1 MTEGLLVFVKWV
13 VSSPW
18 RRKPTVFYPSRVSR
32 RPCPVAWHS
41 TLTLT
46 HTKRRPKCLEQSSSK
61 TLLDCSIFTTQSS
74 RNMPFTLQS
83 DLPVHRAYVIS
94 HCGALLGDVVLQQK
108 LSLIQLL
115 SFFLHCKAF
124 FFLRFFRWGSVHR
137 CCHCAHGPAPFNS
150 NDKATFSF
158 TRRRSRF
165 KTALKELN
173 GKTV

>member
-1 MTEGLLVFVKWV
+1 MSSGQRPSRSPLATERANSATTWDDMTEGLLVFVKWV

-18 RRKPTVFYPSRVSR
+18 RRKPTAFYPSRVSR

-94 HCGALLGDVVLQQK
+94 HCSTLLGDVVLQQK

-115 SFFLHCKAF
+115 SFFFALQS
-124 FFLRFFRWGSVHR
+124 FFLSSLFSLGL
-137 CCHCAHGPAPFNS
+137 CAPVLPLCPWTS
-150 NDKATFSF
+150 SIQQ
-158 TRRRSRF
+158 
-165 KTALKELN
+165 
-173 GKTV
+173 